1 MFNIDYDMLLLLSLK
16 LIQAYLNLTM
26 TTEISSELLR
36 GALRQ
41 TLHLLFPLSSQ
52 RPLGST

>member
-36 GALRQ
+36 GAL
-41 TLHLLFPLSSQ
+41 HLLFPLSSQ